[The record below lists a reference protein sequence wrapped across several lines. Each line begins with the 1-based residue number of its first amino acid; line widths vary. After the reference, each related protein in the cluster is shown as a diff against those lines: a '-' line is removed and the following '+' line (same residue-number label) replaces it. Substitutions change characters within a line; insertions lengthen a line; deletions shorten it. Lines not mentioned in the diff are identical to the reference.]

1 MATDD
6 TNDDALPAGLTDDAE
21 ALDGEAAVIDG
32 DPALDDLPASLITG
46 DDGEPLEDVDD
57 DVAIL
62 AESFSTDEDPEAE
75 DPDAYLYKAPTV
87 SFSDSAEEE
96 VVADWPEEE

>member
-1 MATDD
+1 MTDD
-6 TNDDALPAGLTDDAE
+6 LHDDALPAAADEEAE
-21 ALDGEAAVIDG
+21 GLDGEAVE
-32 DPALDDLPASLITG
+32 PALDDLPASLITG

-57 DVAIL
+57 DEAIL
-62 AESFSTDEDPEAE
+62 ADSFSAEEDPEAE

-96 VVADWPEEE
+96 VLTDWPEEE

>member
-1 MATDD
+1 MTDD
-6 TNDDALPAGLTDDAE
+6 SNDIAIPISSDDEIEESADGIAE
-21 ALDGEAAVIDG
+21 
-32 DPALDDLPASLITG
+32 PALDDLPASLITG
-46 DDGEPLEDVDD
+46 DDGEPLEEVDD

-87 SFSDSAEEE
+87 SFSDSAEEDI
-96 VVADWPEEE
+96 VADWPEEE